1 MSTADIALSQCHAL
15 TRYATDLIS
24 KLVAW
29 ETQDHQP
36 MGVPALKL
44 VELAEVPGS
53 GSSERGHILYEDHAS
68 PEHVEVHCV
77 SLQRGGLQ
85 VVERFGDERHLNGR
99 ASTLEADRVSICDSI
114 QTFDHLVHLGL
125 PFMGVR
131 LHYRKLI

>member
-1 MSTADIALSQCHAL
+1 
-15 TRYATDLIS
+15 
-24 KLVAW
+24 
-29 ETQDHQP
+29 

-53 GSSERGHILYEDHAS
+53 GASERGHILYEDHPS
-68 PEHVEVHCV
+68 SEHIEVHCV

-85 VVERFGDERHLNGR
+85 VVESFGDERHLDSC

-114 QTFDHLVHLGL
+114 QTFDHLIHLGL

-131 LHYRKLI
+131 LLYRELI